1 MIQEGI
7 EKLMHGRTS
16 IAIAHRLST
25 ITSCDCIFV
34 IDKGNII
41 EKGSHDELLRL
52 KGFYY
57 DLYTTQFKGA
67 L

>member
-1 MIQEGI
+1 MQ
-7 EKLMHGRTS
+7 GRTS

-25 ITSCDCIFV
+25 ITSCDQIFV
-34 IDKGNII
+34 IDQGKII
-41 EKGSHDELLRL
+41 EKGNHDKLLAK

-57 DLYTTQFKGA
+57 DLYTTQFQDS